1 VIASRPAS
9 GSGPSRGRAA
19 ARSPRAVTVFLVLVG
34 VSLAGDLLSKHL
46 VFRRTLDA
54 PATRRRL
61 QARADIARGDEKPSR
76 ALLRQVPSRRLLPG
90 VRITL
95 STNPG
100 GVFGL
105 ALPRWVIAVTTVAVI
120 ALVGY
125 FFAASPA
132 GSWGLHAALALIL
145 SGALGNLYDR
155 LLGEVALPVA
165 GFAPIRGQV
174 RDFIDCSAL
183 HYPWVFNVAD
193 VLLVVGGGVLV
204 LHWLR
209 QGRRGAARRPR
220 G

>member
-1 VIASRPAS
+1 
-9 GSGPSRGRAA
+9 
-19 ARSPRAVTVFLVLVG
+19 VTLFLVLVG
-34 VSLAGDLLSKHL
+34 VSLAGDLLSKHF
-46 VFRRTLDA
+46 VFRRILDA
-54 PATRRRL
+54 PATCRRL
-61 QARADIARGDEKPSR
+61 RARADVARGDKEPSR
-76 ALLRQVPSRRLLPG
+76 ALLRQVPSRRLMPG
-90 VRITL
+90 VRFTL

-105 ALPRWVIAVTTVAVI
+105 ALPRWAIAVTTVAVI

-132 GSWGLHAALALIL
+132 RSWGLHAALALIL

-183 HYPWVFNVAD
+183 QYPWVFNVAD
-193 VLLVVGGGVLV
+193 VLLVVGAGVLV

-209 QGRRGAARRPR
+209 QGRREAARRQR